1 MQVHPE
7 TNYLVVL
14 EKDHQSKSISQ
25 LEEEKQ
31 QIFEE
36 TKDVEYRDTDWS
48 DLGAYPKSA
57 QDTFASCVR
66 IIDPTN
72 METQSELHFAEGETC
87 FSIYVSQGPMGQ
99 AYQDVAEKTESLLF
113 CGVG

>member
-14 EKDHQSKSISQ
+14 EKDHQSKSMKQ

-36 TKDVEYRDTDWS
+36 TKDQVYKETEWS
-48 DLGAYPKSA
+48 DLGAYNKSA
-57 QDTFASCVR
+57 RDTFASCVR
-66 IIDPTN
+66 IIDPAS
-72 METQSELHFAEGETC
+72 METLSELHFTNNETC
-87 FSIYVSQGPMGQ
+87 FSIYMS
-99 AYQDVAEKTESLLF
+99 
-113 CGVG
+113 

>member
-7 TNYLVVL
+7 TNYLIVL
-14 EKDHQSKSISQ
+14 EKDHQSKSIRQ

-31 QIFEE
+31 MIYEE
-36 TKDVEYRDTDWS
+36 TKDEEYRNTEWS

-57 QDTFASCVR
+57 EDSFASCVR
-66 IIDPTN
+66 IIDPSTL
-72 METQSELHFAEGETC
+72 ETLSELHFTEGETC

-99 AYQDVAEKTESLLF
+99 AY
-113 CGVG
+113 